1 MTKCWIYFHVLYLSS
16 ISYSKVSR
24 VHFLIGVCVCTYVCM
39 CLLLGFES
47 SSDGLY
53 CFLDMNFIKLFAQA
67 MVCLFNLLILIFI
80 LMRSNLSNFPCLIC
94 AFRGEF
100 WKLYIETAHLYS
112 ICSKCELVTNINW
125 GSTGHFFLYRELI
138 N

>member
-1 MTKCWIYFHVLYLSS
+1 MNIFSCALFVIHILFQSVSS
-16 ISYSKVSR
+16 SFFNWSVCMY
-24 VHFLIGVCVCTYVCM
+24 VCVCMY
-39 CLLLGFES
+39 LLLGFES